1 MFNINLLEV
10 LGVSIRPI
18 GITSCTQSWP
28 QLFKRY
34 WINLHQLDSAIIL
47 VFPISTACNLMED
60 AIQLLNNWGL
70 GCIGKIEML
79 PILPICLSAHL
90 KRY

>member
-47 VFPISTACNLMED
+47 VFLIFIHWMVIYPVDD
-60 AIQLLNNWGL
+60 AIHRLNIRGL
-70 GCIGKIEML
+70 KC
-79 PILPICLSAHL
+79 SL
-90 KRY
+90 KDL

>member
-1 MFNINLLEV
+1 MQCSINLLEV

-34 WINLHQLDSAIIL
+34 WINLHQLDSAIGFSNIYPL
-47 VFPISTACNLMED
+47 D
-60 AIQLLNNWGL
+60 GD
-70 GCIGKIEML
+70 
-79 PILPICLSAHL
+79 LSSG
-90 KRY
+90 